1 MFSSKFALTIFN
13 RSFSQFDP
21 KNFFQPARLGFLKVF
36 FRQIQSIRWFYQF
49 HTKLWKKSSWSK
61 FRRSSPLGV
70 SLTSTHFVSPFS
82 CCCCVVEQKNKSNK
96 FTFCI
101 RTTHNWFNR
110 ITKRFST
117 SVGYLTPKLVV
128 RILSNGRKND
138 SCTNNSWWR
147 ELVTNCSYN
156 FNCSNRTAFAYLT
169 MKKQKEEI

>member
-1 MFSSKFALTIFN
+1 MSKEEKSD
-13 RSFSQFDP
+13 RC
-21 KNFFQPARLGFLKVF
+21 QP
-36 FRQIQSIRWFYQF
+36 
-49 HTKLWKKSSWSK
+49 
-61 FRRSSPLGV
+61 FRRV
-70 SLTSTHFVSPFS
+70 SGTHLVSPFS
-82 CCCCVVEQKNKSNK
+82 CCCWVVEQKNKSSK

-128 RILSNGRKND
+128 NILSNGRKND

-147 ELVTNCSYN
+147 EFVTNCSYN

-169 MKKQKEEI
+169 SDGAKGNKLEYFHFLRSQDSWGLRSHTEKRCWRFRFFCV